1 MKLILRFISI
11 TIFLAIGLFVFLNV
25 SNTIALET
33 SFLSLRANVGF
44 LILLCAI
51 LSILA
56 TLLFLM
62 SMGSKSATNV
72 KKQIEDAKLGREIE
86 SLKIN
91 QLEAK
96 IKTLEEALRR
106 VTGSGNS

>member
-1 MKLILRFISI
+1 MKLILRFIST
-11 TIFLAIGLFVFLNV
+11 TIFLTIGLFVLLNL

-44 LILLCAI
+44 FILLCAV
-51 LSILA
+51 LSSLA

-62 SMGSKSATNV
+62 SMGPAKVTKNFN
-72 KKQIEDAKLGREIE
+72 KQLEDAKLVHEIE
-86 SLKIN
+86 SSKIS

-96 IKTLEEALRR
+96 IKTLEED
-106 VTGSGNS
+106 N